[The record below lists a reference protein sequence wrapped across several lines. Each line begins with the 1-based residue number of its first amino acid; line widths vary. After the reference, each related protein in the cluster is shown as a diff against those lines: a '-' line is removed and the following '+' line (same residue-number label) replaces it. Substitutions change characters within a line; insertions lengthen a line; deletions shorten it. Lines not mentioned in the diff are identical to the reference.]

1 MLLLLFYGP
10 KQSCSLPEFKGED
23 KEINNQKQKKHML
36 FIVMRALITQFISYY
51 TQNGKINEQ
60 ISLSSKNIQSLIKAM
75 G

>member
-1 MLLLLFYGP
+1 
-10 KQSCSLPEFKGED
+10 
-23 KEINNQKQKKHML
+23 ML
-36 FIVMRALITQFISYY
+36 FSVMRALITQFISYY